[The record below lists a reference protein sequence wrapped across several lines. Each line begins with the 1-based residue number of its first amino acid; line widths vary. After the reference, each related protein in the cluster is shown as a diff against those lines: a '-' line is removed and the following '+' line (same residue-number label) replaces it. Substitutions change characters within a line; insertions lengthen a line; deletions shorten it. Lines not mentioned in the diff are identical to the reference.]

1 MTSQDLINKYLEFFK
16 SKGHAIIPG
25 ASLIPEHD
33 PSVLFTTAGMHP
45 LVPFLL
51 GEKHPQGKRLTDL
64 QRCIRTVDIDNV
76 GDNWHS
82 TFFEMLGNWS
92 LGDYF
97 KEDAIKYAYEFLTSK
112 EYLNIYS
119 GKLSVTVFAGDNDA
133 PKDEEAMNTWLSLGI
148 SKERIYPLPKED
160 NWWGPAGETGPCGPD
175 TEIFYDT
182 DKEKCCDNC
191 RPGCSCGKY
200 VEIWNLV
207 FMCYN
212 KTKEGKF
219 LPLAQKNIDTG
230 MGIERTLAILHTFDN
245 SFDTELFKPVMDLL
259 EDKLSGHSQ
268 DFNNVSKDP
277 IKSKRII
284 ADHIRAS
291 VFLLVDGVTP
301 SNLDQG
307 YILRRLIRRAVRHA
321 KLLEIK
327 KEEKVNQQIANLF
340 INIYKERYPKL
351 LEQKDFIV
359 KELQDEEDRF
369 EISLAKGEQE
379 FNKWYATIAYWEGEE
394 KQAIEKLKNA
404 PKILPGFIAF
414 RLYATYGFPIEM
426 TEEIAKEKGLTVDVK
441 GFEEELKKHQALS
454 RIGAEKK
461 FKGGLA
467 DHSEVTTRLH
477 TATHLLHQALR
488 QILGEQVQQKGSNI
502 NPERLRFDFN
512 YDQKMTPEQLVQVE
526 QIVNDQIQKGLEIK
540 MQEMSVNDA
549 KEKGAIGLFTE
560 KYGNKVKVYS
570 IGDFSKEI
578 CGGPHAKNTKELH
591 HFKIKKEESSSAGIR
606 RIKAILD

>member
-1 MTSQDLINKYLEFFK
+1 MTSQQLIDKYLEFFK
-16 SKGHAIIPG
+16 SKGHQIIPG

-97 KEDAIKYAYEFLTSK
+97 KEDAIKFAYEFLTNK
-112 EYLNIYS
+112 EYLNIYP
-119 GKLSVTVFAGDNDA
+119 GKLSVTVFAGDDTA
-133 PKDEEAMNTWLSLGI
+133 PKDDEAIRTWLSLGI
-148 SKERIYPLPKED
+148 PEERIYALPKED

-182 DKEKCCDNC
+182 DKEKCSDKCQ
-191 RPGCSCGKY
+191 PGCGCGKY

-230 MGIERTLAILHTFDN
+230 MGVERTLAILHGFDN
-245 SFDTELFKPVMDLL
+245 SYETELFKPIMDLL
-259 EDKLSGHSQ
+259 EEKLVGQ
-268 DFNNVSKDP
+268 VNEQNVTKDP

-291 VFLLVDGVTP
+291 VFLLMDGVTP

-307 YILRRLIRRAVRHA
+307 YILRRLIRRAIRHA

-327 KEEKVNQQIANLF
+327 KEEKVNQQIASLF
-340 INIYKERYPKL
+340 INIYKDRYSKL
-351 LEQKDFIV
+351 IEQRDFIIN
-359 KELQDEEDRF
+359 ELQKEEDKF
-369 EISLAKGEQE
+369 EVSLNNGLKVFAK
-379 FNKWYATIAYWEGEE
+379 IA
-394 KQAIEKLKNA
+394 ANTKNSQ
-404 PKILPGFIAF
+404 ITGLDAF
-414 RLYATYGFPIEM
+414 HLYDTYGFPIEM
-426 TEEIAKEKGLTVDVK
+426 TVELAKEKNLTVDEK
-441 GFEEELKKHQALS
+441 EFNQEFIKHQELS
-454 RIGAEKK
+454 RKGAEKK

-467 DHSEVTTRLH
+467 DHSEMTTKLH

-488 QILGEQVQQKGSNI
+488 QVLGEQVQQKGSNI

-512 YDQKMTPEQLVQVE
+512 YDQKMTPEQLTQVE
-526 QIVNDQIQKGLEIK
+526 QIVNDQIEKGLDIK
-540 MQEMSVNDA
+540 MEEMSVDDA
-549 KEKGAIGLFTE
+549 KASGAIGLFTE
-560 KYGNKVKVYS
+560 KYGDKVKVYS

-578 CGGPHAKNTKELH
+578 CGGPHAKNTSELH
-591 HFKIKKEESSSAGIR
+591 HFEIKKEESSSAGVR

>member
-1 MTSQDLINKYLEFFK
+1 MTSQQLIDKYLEFFK
-16 SKGHAIIPG
+16 SKGHQIIPG

-97 KEDAIKYAYEFLTSK
+97 KEDAIKLAYEFLTNK
-112 EYLNIYS
+112 EYLNIYP
-119 GKLSVTVFAGDNDA
+119 GKLSVTVFAGDDTA
-133 PKDEEAMNTWLSLGI
+133 PKDDEAIRTWLSLGI
-148 SKERIYPLPKED
+148 PEERIYALPKED

-182 DKEKCCDNC
+182 DKEKCSDKCQ
-191 RPGCSCGKY
+191 PGCGCGKY

-212 KTKEGKF
+212 KTKEGRF

-230 MGIERTLAILHTFDN
+230 MGVERTLAILHTFDN
-245 SFDTELFKPVMDLL
+245 SYETELFKPVMDLL

-268 DFNNVSKDP
+268 DFNDVSKDP

-291 VFLLVDGVTP
+291 VFLLMDGVTP

-327 KEEKVNQQIANLF
+327 KEEKVNQQIAKLY

-351 LEQKDFIV
+351 LEQQDIIIN
-359 KELQDEEDRF
+359 ELQKEEDKF
-369 EISLAKGEQE
+369 EISLNNGLKVFAKITTNLKD
-379 FNKWYATIAYWEGEE
+379 NKITG
-394 KQAIEKLKNA
+394 LD
-404 PKILPGFIAF
+404 AF
-414 RLYATYGFPIEM
+414 HLYDTYGFPIEM
-426 TEEIAKEKGLTVDVK
+426 TIELAKEKNLTVDEK
-441 GFEEELKKHQALS
+441 EFNQEFIKHQELS
-454 RIGAEKK
+454 RKGAEKK

-467 DHSEVTTRLH
+467 DHSEMTTKLH

-488 QILGEQVQQKGSNI
+488 QVLGEQVQQKGSNI

-512 YDQKMTPEQLVQVE
+512 HGEKMTPEQLANVE
-526 QIVNDQIQKGLEIK
+526 KIVNDQIQKGLDIK
-540 MQEMSVNDA
+540 MEEMSVDEA
-549 KEKGAIGLFTE
+549 KKSGAIGLFAE
-560 KYGNKVKVYS
+560 KYGDKVKVYS

-591 HFKIKKEESSSAGIR
+591 HFKIKKEESSSAGVR
-606 RIKAILD
+606 RIKAILQ

>member
-1 MTSQDLINKYLEFFK
+1 MTSQDLINKYLAFFK
-16 SKGHAIIPG
+16 SKGHQIIPG

-64 QRCIRTVDIDNV
+64 QRCLRTVDIDNV

-97 KEDAIKYAYEFLTSK
+97 KEDAIKFAYEFLTSK
-112 EYLNIYS
+112 EYLNIYP

-133 PKDEEAMNTWLSLGI
+133 KKDEEAIKTWQNLGI
-148 SKERIYPLPKED
+148 PNDRIYPLPKED
-160 NWWGPAGETGPCGPD
+160 NWWGPAGEVGPCGPD

-182 DKEKCCDNC
+182 DKEKCCDDC
-191 RPGCSCGKY
+191 KPGCGCGKY

-207 FMCYN
+207 FMSYN
-212 KTKEGKF
+212 KTKDGKF

-230 MGIERTLAILHTFDN
+230 MGVDRTLAVLHTFDN
-245 SFDTELFKPVMDLL
+245 SYQTELFKPVMDLL

-268 DFNNVSKDP
+268 DFNNVTKDP

-291 VFLLVDGVTP
+291 VFLLMDGVTP

-340 INIYKERYPKL
+340 INIYKARYPKL
-351 LEQKDFIV
+351 LEQKDFII

-369 EISLAKGEQE
+369 EISLAKGLKV
-379 FNKWYATIAYWEGEE
+379 FE
-394 KQAIEKLKNA
+394 KITSCRDDA
-404 PKILPGFIAF
+404 PHRLRDKKIRGLDAF
-414 RLYATYGFPIEM
+414 HLYDTYGFPIEM
-426 TEEIAKEKGLTVDVK
+426 TKELAKEKGFSVDEKEFGLEFV
-441 GFEEELKKHQALS
+441 KHQALS
-454 RIGAEKK
+454 RKGAEKK

-467 DHSEVTTRLH
+467 DHSEITTRLH

-488 QILGEQVQQKGSNI
+488 QVLGEQVQQKGSNI

-512 YDQKMTPEQLVQVE
+512 YDQKMTPEQLQQVE
-526 QIVNDQIQKGLEIK
+526 KIVNDQIKKGLEIK
-540 MQEMSVNDA
+540 MEEMSVDEA
-549 KEKGAIGLFTE
+549 KSKGAIGLFTE
-560 KYGNKVKVYS
+560 KYGDKVKVYS

-591 HFKIKKEESSSAGIR
+591 HFKIKKEESSSAGVR